1 VIRLRDSA
9 IAWLMNETQ
18 SYKDLLVWQKG
29 REIAKKLYGLTGRFP
44 AEEKFG
50 QIEERR
56 RMLNALRRKLIARK
70 T

>member
-1 VIRLRDSA
+1 
-9 IAWLMNETQ
+9 MNETQ

-29 REIAKKLYGLTGRFP
+29 RETAKKLYGLTDRFP
-44 AEEKFG
+44 AAEKFG
-50 QIEERR
+50 QIEELR